1 MASPKNLTKDD
12 VVKAGLDVINAGEKI
27 STAASE
33 FPSAE
38 LGENLE
44 DLADNRK
51 SFRNL
56 FKGKTSVNAG
66 TYGSSSIIGKASKN
80 LFEFPV
86 FMSSSIPLDYA
97 TATNTLLEQIYASYL
112 QMAISM
118 NPVVDKRDVE
128 KGRVFQHFKTDTTKF
143 LEYTDMWYSHDACHN
158 VLINDDGVVTE
169 FEMVGVPDRV
179 ANIILESANYVPL
192 SEFDHFFQESSTSKL
207 RKAVKDYEDT
217 LKDLEDEKA
226 ALRDDQNTGVIDQAG
241 LERLSR
247 IDKEIRDARNDLQ
260 AARRDLHNVGSSR
273 AQAARDNARDE
284 YQKKR
289 DTERDEYQKKRDDA
303 RDEYLKERD
312 TARDKYLKD
321 RDTARDNYQRER
333 DEKTDAYQKTRDE
346 KHDARDDAES
356 IRQKERH
363 TKDMMVKAP
372 QLLDETKIQKLNSM
386 KPLMMTAN
394 IRVKSGDTISDNVEY
409 LLGVRT
415 HCRLIK
421 ADILPEVAEYPLKQM
436 NKLTQRA
443 KWRAGE
449 IKFLDYLFSRPEKKQ
464 AAYDSRDPNK
474 KWYHRLYTLAHS
486 KGSKWTAAKISGT
499 GAANGLIPN
508 ATIVITKSDVDMV
521 EAATKID
528 LLKPGTAKRFCSEL
542 YLIAFIVIDTD
553 AQSIK
558 ILMPDINND
567 FEIHSMSS
575 LNKQLATLDVSGDV
589 ARNAMKTIM
598 R

>member
-1 MASPKNLTKDD
+1 MAGPKNLTKDD

-44 DLADNRK
+44 DLAGNAK
-51 SFRNL
+51 SFRNI

-169 FEMVGVPDRV
+169 FDMVGVSDRV

-207 RKAVKDYEDT
+207 RKAVKDYEKT

-241 LERLSR
+241 LERLER

-273 AQAARDNARDE
+273 AQAARD
-284 YQKKR
+284 K
-289 DTERDEYQKKRDDA
+289 ERDEYQKKHDVA
-303 RDEYLKERD
+303 HDE
-312 TARDKYLKD
+312 
-321 RDTARDNYQRER
+321 
-333 DEKTDAYQKTRDE
+333 YQKTRDE
-346 KHDARDDAES
+346 KNDARDDAES

-421 ADILPEVAEYPLKQM
+421 ADILPDVAAYPLKQM
-436 NKLTQRA
+436 DKLTQRA

>member
-1 MASPKNLTKDD
+1 MAGPKNLTKDD

-51 SFRNL
+51 SFRNI

-97 TATNTLLEQIYASYL
+97 TATNTLLEQMYASYL

-169 FEMVGVPDRV
+169 FDMVTVPDRV

-192 SEFDHFFQESSTSKL
+192 SEFDHFFQESGTSKL
-207 RKAVKDYEDT
+207 RKAVKDYETT

-226 ALRDDQNTGVIDQAG
+226 ALRDDQKTGVIDQAG
-241 LERLSR
+241 LDRLSR

-273 AQAARDNARDE
+273 AQAARDNSRDE
-284 YQKKR
+284 YQKQ
-289 DTERDEYQKKRDDA
+289 RDEQNDAYRQA
-303 RDEYLKERD
+303 RDEKND
-312 TARDKYLKD
+312 V
-321 RDTARDNYQRER
+321 
-333 DEKTDAYQKTRDE
+333 
-346 KHDARDDAES
+346 RDDAES

-486 KGSKWTAAKISGT
+486 KGSKWTASKISGT

-508 ATIVITKSDVDMV
+508 ATIVITKSDVDMI
-521 EAATKID
+521 EAATNID